1 MVLAEALGRC
11 PHAIVV
17 RPHMQLYIDVSAR
30 IMSIAQRFTDLV
42 KVYLIDELFIE
53 PSGVSHPCF
62 HPQQFI
68 YEIEDKILLI
78 IQSMLFPSTMT
89 TPRDNKTLI
98 ICPGISSILLAFN
111 FYLYI

>member
-89 TPRDNKTLI
+89 TPTDNKTMI
-98 ICPGISSILLAFN
+98 IWPGISSILLSFI
-111 FYLYI
+111 FYYI